1 MVTLQK
7 KSPHKITLL
16 IHKKIVFIY
25 CFLLR
30 WSLAGRCKLTFWKFY
45 SVDSKVHLLLC
56 FPKKNRDISPFL
68 QDGSLPPMVIYY
80 WSLFSACCMLYS
92 LVRDCLTSIHIKAR
106 KCVFFLLKAYYEKKS
121 PQCYHSLRCTCAT
134 AVSTG
139 RLWLLVCVI
148 FLVCDA
154 LCGCMHLYECAI
166 AKIDPPSSPSH
177 LDI

>member
-106 KCVFFLLKAYYEKKS
+106 KCVFFLLKAYYEKKV
-121 PQCYHSLRCTCAT
+121 HN
-134 AVSTG
+134 
-139 RLWLLVCVI
+139 VI
-148 FLVCDA
+148 IVWDA
-154 LCGCMHLYECAI
+154 LVQLQCQLAGCDFLCVWYSLCVMPCVAACIYMSV
-166 AKIDPPSSPSH
+166 P
-177 LDI
+177 